1 MPERQSILNSS
12 GFRVQTSRNNADI
25 RDAGFSKIGP
35 LNKNY
40 WLILFSSILKI
51 FYFSRTHVGQV
62 STILF
67 CPVDISFCHWR
78 LRDTAR
84 TYIHKFIPI
93 PKNLWL
99 VSCIVIFQLNC
110 WWTSYVII
118 TWQRGRLPMQ
128 NSPLLWREL
137 ASWKQNWKQER
148 HVMYQSWKK

>member
-51 FYFSRTHVGQV
+51 FYFSRTHVGQI

-93 PKNLWL
+93 PENLWL
-99 VSCIVIFQLNC
+99 VSCFRTFYVNKNVKAKNSRFNFIFIDWIEIFLK
-110 WWTSYVII
+110 IFI
-118 TWQRGRLPMQ
+118 F
-128 NSPLLWREL
+128 
-137 ASWKQNWKQER
+137 
-148 HVMYQSWKK
+148 